1 MCSGNCNCNCDQI
14 TIPSISGPNGTDGL
28 NAFTTTTAQFIIPA
42 IGSNVTLAVS
52 NTNPST
58 GSWAVPGQAIYIENA
73 GYYTVVSSTT
83 TSIVC
88 TNTGTTGNIAP
99 GTTVASGQQVS
110 PAGVASPQSGTV
122 IYDYFGETAGTGSW
136 QLFNGVQ
143 QSLDY
148 TKFALS
154 VNQDELN
161 IKAFI
166 YTPILLVNPTTAFR
180 FRIDGSVIFTTT
192 PINYTPLCRITFDI
206 TLNRVS
212 STGFTIIAKQYV
224 TSGKG
229 QTTVYDYSKTTVQSI
244 TDLDNPGTYPLTFD
258 FQVNSDVNNTLVWQS
273 LTSNK
278 KL

>member
-1 MCSGNCNCNCDQI
+1 MCTGNCNCSCDQI
-14 TIPSISGPNGTDGL
+14 TLPTIAGSSGVDGL
-28 NAFTTTTAQFIIPA
+28 NAFTTTTAQFTVPA
-42 IGSNVTLAVS
+42 IGANVTLAVS

-58 GSWAVPGQAIYIENA
+58 GSWAVPGQSIYIENA

-88 TNTGTTGNIAP
+88 TNVGTVGNTAP

-110 PAGVASPQSGTV
+110 PAGVAQPQSGT
-122 IYDYFGETAGTGSW
+122 ILYDYFGETATTGSW
-136 QLFNGVQ
+136 TLFNGVD
-143 QSLDY
+143 QSLTYD
-148 TKFALS
+148 KFALS
-154 VNQDELN
+154 TNQDEVN

-166 YTPILLVNPTTAFR
+166 TTPITINPTTAFR
-180 FRIDGSVIFTTT
+180 FRVDGNVIFSTTN
-192 PINYTPLCRITFDI
+192 INYSPFCRITFDI

-229 QTTVYDYSKTTVQSI
+229 QTTVYDYSQTSVVSI
-244 TDLDNPGTYPLTFD
+244 TDLDNQGSYPLTFD

-273 LTSNK
+273 ITSNK